1 MTFDSSWALS
11 LVLLPLIW
19 AATEWRR
26 SDRRRWLLWKAAAFA
41 LAVFAM
47 AEPRMVVSRTR
58 VAVAVLADSSASVHA
73 QQAAQQRATISRMAA
88 ARGRNSLRVVAF
100 DSSTR
105 PGWPSSETSWSEV
118 RGTNLEAAVR
128 NGLTLFPP
136 EHVARMVLI
145 SDGKEN
151 LGAVER
157 ALYQARRR
165 GVPVDTMGLEGR
177 REAALRVTSLAAP
190 TRAFA
195 GEWFTMEAF
204 VSSPRSGEALVELT
218 VEGKSIGRSTVD
230 LEAGENHIQLRG
242 RVQTDGAVLV
252 RAKLTA
258 GELGA
263 VTFEQPI
270 TFVRPR
276 ALLVS
281 GDAPDRDRHLM
292 ELFRAAGFEVE
303 RTNRDPDSDLTPYDV
318 VIANNQNLD
327 RWPAEQKAR
336 LEEFVQEGGGFL
348 LIAGENTEYVESKEK
363 GEDPVTRLLPAEVA
377 PPRTPEGSAVVL
389 ILDKSSSMEGQ
400 KMRLARQ
407 SAIGVVEKLQPT
419 DQVGVLVFDNSFL
432 WVVPLAPN
440 SDPQTVQRLIEGIV
454 ADGGTQIALALREAF
469 QQIRTTTAAYKH
481 ILLLTDGISEE
492 GDSLKLARAAA
503 KLKITIS
510 TVGLGLDVNRAYLE
524 RIARTA
530 QGQAYLLSDVSR
542 LRQLV
547 LRDVMEH
554 TGSSIVEEAAKPVV
568 VRQVEMLDG
577 VAVEEAGPLLGWVK
591 FVAKP
596 GAETILKFE
605 EENDP
610 LLVRWQYG
618 LGRSAVFASDATARW
633 ATNWVDWPGFDLF
646 WSNLVRDLLPRVPAI
661 EARTHY
667 DATTGDLVIE
677 YHTAGRQ
684 PSVERPVPTE
694 LYALG
699 PDEFREVVPL
709 ERAGPADFEARIP
722 IGERFGLFRVR
733 PASGF
738 DRFPEVAFYRNNNE
752 LEDSGSN
759 PDLLRRIAQ
768 LTGGRFNPD
777 PREVFEAGGRT
788 VNSSI
793 DLWPALLLAAIL
805 LNLVELAARKGWPG
819 RFRRWA

>member
-1 MTFDSSWALS
+1 MNLS
-11 LVLLPLIW
+11 QPWVLWLLAMPLIW
-19 AATEWRR
+19 AVAAWRR
-26 SDRRRWLLWKAAAFA
+26 SDRRVWLLWKAAAFA

-47 AEPRMVVSRTR
+47 AEPRIVATRTR
-58 VAVAVLADSSASVHA
+58 VAVAVLADASASIHA
-73 QQAAQQRATISRMAA
+73 EQEAKQRAAISRMAE
-88 ARGRNSLRVVAF
+88 ARGRNPLRVVSF

-105 PGWPSSETSWSEV
+105 ADRPASETSWSEV

-128 NGLTLFPP
+128 NGLTVFPP

-165 GVPVDTMGLEGR
+165 GIPIDTVGLEGR
-177 REAALRVTSLAAP
+177 REAALRVTAFAAP

-195 GEWFTMEAF
+195 GERFTME
-204 VSSPRSGEALVELT
+204 VSVNSPRTGKGLVELT
-218 VEGKSIGRSTVD
+218 VEGKSVGRSNVD
-230 LEAGENHIQLRG
+230 LAAGENEIQLRG
-242 RVQTDGAVLV
+242 RVQTDGAALV
-252 RAKLTA
+252 QAKLAA
-258 GELGA
+258 GELGEA
-263 VTFEQPI
+263 TFEQPI

-276 ALLVS
+276 ALFIS
-281 GDAPDRDRHLM
+281 GDTADRDQHLM
-292 ELFRAAGFEVE
+292 ELLEGAGFKVD
-303 RTNRDPDSDLTPYDV
+303 RTNPDPNGDLTAYDV
-318 VIANNQNLD
+318 VIANNQNLYL
-327 RWPAEQKAR
+327 WPAERKAR
-336 LEEFVQEGGGFL
+336 LEDFVREGGGFL
-348 LIAGENTEYVESKEK
+348 LIAGENTEYVEGREK
-363 GEDPVTRLLPAEVA
+363 GEDPAIRLLPAEVA
-377 PPRTPEGSAVVL
+377 PPRTPEGSAIVL

-407 SAIGVVEKLQPT
+407 SAIGVVKKLQPT

-432 WVVPLAPN
+432 WAVPMAPN
-440 SDPQTVQRLIEGIV
+440 SDPRTVQRLIEGII
-454 ADGGTQIALALREAF
+454 ADGGTQIAPALREAF
-469 QQIRTTTAAYKH
+469 QQIRPTTAAYKH

-492 GDSLKLARAAA
+492 GDSLELARAAA

-524 RIARTA
+524 RVAQTA
-530 QGQAYLLSDVSR
+530 QGQAYLLADVSR

-554 TGSSIVEEAAKPVV
+554 TGSSIVEEPASPVV

-577 VAVEEAGPLLGWVK
+577 VAIEEAGPLLGWVK

-633 ATNWVDWPGFDLF
+633 ATHWVDWPGFDLF
-646 WSNLVRDLLPRVPAI
+646 WSNLASDLLPRVPAI
-661 EARTHY
+661 EASTHH
-667 DATTGDLVIE
+667 DPTTGDLVVE

-684 PSVERPVPTE
+684 PSAEQLVPDE

-709 ERAGPADFEARIP
+709 ERADASDFEARIP

-733 PASGF
+733 PAPGF
-738 DRFPEVAFYRNNNE
+738 DRFPEVAFYRNNSE
-752 LEDSGSN
+752 LEDTGSN

-788 VNSSI
+788 VSSSI

-805 LNLVELAARKGWPG
+805 LNLVELAARKGWVR
-819 RFRRWA
+819 RFRRRT

>member
-1 MTFDSSWALS
+1 MTFDAPWALS
-11 LVLLPLIW
+11 LGLPLLIW
-19 AATEWRR
+19 AVAEWRR
-26 SDRRRWLLWKAAAFA
+26 SERRRWLLWKAAAFA
-41 LAVFAM
+41 LAVLAM
-47 AEPRMVVSRTR
+47 AQPRMAVSRAR
-58 VAVAVLADSSASVHA
+58 VAVAVLADSSASIHA
-73 QQAAQQRATISRMAA
+73 EQAAQRRATISRMAA
-88 ARGRNSLRVVAF
+88 ARGRNPLRVVAF

-105 PGWPSSETSWSEV
+105 PDRPSSETSWSEV
-118 RGTNLEAAVR
+118 PGTNLEAAVR

-136 EHVARMVLI
+136 EYVARMVLI

-165 GVPVDTMGLEGR
+165 GIPIDTVGLEGR
-177 REAALRVTSLAAP
+177 RETALRVTSLAAP

-195 GEWFTMEAF
+195 GEWFTMEAS
-204 VSSPRSGEALVELT
+204 VDSPRSGEALVELT

-230 LEAGENHIQLRG
+230 LEAGENDIQLRG
-242 RVQTDGAVLV
+242 RVQTEGAVLV

-258 GELGA
+258 GELGEA
-263 VTFEQPI
+263 TFEQAI
-270 TFVRPR
+270 LFVRPR
-276 ALLVS
+276 ALFVS
-281 GDAPDRDRHLM
+281 GDAADRDRHLM

-303 RTNRDPDSDLTPYDV
+303 RTNQDPDSDLTPYDV
-318 VIANNQNLD
+318 VIANNQNPD
-327 RWPAEQKAR
+327 HWPAERKAR
-336 LEEFVQEGGGFL
+336 LEEFVREGGGFL
-348 LIAGENTEYVESKEK
+348 LIAGENTEYTERE
-363 GEDPVTRLLPAEVA
+363 EADPVMRLLPAEVA

-407 SAIGVVEKLQPT
+407 SAIGVVEKLQPS

-432 WVVPLAPN
+432 WAVPLAPN
-440 SDPQTVQRLIEGIV
+440 SDPKTVQRLIGGIV
-454 ADGGTQIALALREAF
+454 ADGGTQIAPALREAF
-469 QQIRTTTAAYKH
+469 QQIRTSTAAYKH

-524 RIARTA
+524 RIAQTA
-530 QGQAYLLSDVSR
+530 QGQTYLLADVSR

-554 TGSSIVEEAAKPVV
+554 TGSSIVEEATKPVV
-568 VRQVEMLDG
+568 VRQVELLDG
-577 VAVEEAGPLLGWVK
+577 VAIEEAGPLLGWVK
-591 FVAKP
+591 FVAKA
-596 GAETILKFE
+596 GAETILQFE

-633 ATNWVDWPGFDLF
+633 ATHWLDWSGFDLF
-646 WSNLVRDLLPRVPAI
+646 WSNLVRDLLPRAPAI
-661 EARTHY
+661 ETRTHY
-667 DATTGDLVIE
+667 AAAGGDLVIE

-684 PSVERPVPTE
+684 PSLERLVPAE

-699 PDEFREVVPL
+699 PDGFREIVPL
-709 ERAGPADFEARIP
+709 ERAGPSDFKAKIP
-722 IGERFGLFRVR
+722 LGERFGLFRVR

-738 DRFPEVAFYRNNNE
+738 DRFPEVAFYRHNNE

-759 PDLLRRIAQ
+759 ADLLRRIAQ
-768 LTGGRFNPD
+768 LTGGRFNPH
-777 PREVFEAGGRT
+777 PSEVFEAGGRT
-788 VNSSI
+788 VHSSI

-805 LNLVELAARKGWPG
+805 LNLVELAARKRWLG
-819 RFRRWA
+819 RLRRWA

>member
-1 MTFDSSWALS
+1 MTFDSPWALS
-11 LVLLPLIW
+11 LGLLPLIW
-19 AATEWRR
+19 AAAEWRR
-26 SDRRRWLLWKAAAFA
+26 SERRRWLLWKAAAFA
-41 LAVFAM
+41 LAVLAM
-47 AEPRMVVSRTR
+47 AQPRMAVSRAR
-58 VAVAVLADSSASVHA
+58 VAVAVLADSSASIHA
-73 QQAAQQRATISRMAA
+73 EQAARRRATISRMAA
-88 ARGRNSLRVVAF
+88 ARGRNPLRVVAF

-105 PGWPSSETSWSEV
+105 PDRPSSETSWSEV
-118 RGTNLEAAVR
+118 PGTNLEAAVR

-136 EHVARMVLI
+136 EYVARMVLI

-165 GVPVDTMGLEGR
+165 GIPIDTVGLEGR
-177 REAALRVTSLAAP
+177 RETALRVTSLAAP

-195 GEWFTMEAF
+195 GESFTIEAS
-204 VSSPRSGEALVELT
+204 VNSLRSGEVLVELT

-230 LEAGENHIQLRG
+230 LAAGENDIQLRG
-242 RVQTDGAVLV
+242 RVQTEGAVLV

-258 GELGA
+258 GELGEA
-263 VTFEQPI
+263 TFEQPI
-270 TFVRPR
+270 LFVRPR
-276 ALLVS
+276 ALFVS
-281 GDAPDRDRHLM
+281 GDAADRDRHLM

-303 RTNRDPDSDLTPYDV
+303 RTNQDPDSDLTPYDV
-318 VIANNQNLD
+318 VIANNRNPD
-327 RWPAEQKAR
+327 HWPAERKAR
-336 LEEFVQEGGGFL
+336 LEEFVREGGGFL
-348 LIAGENTEYVESKEK
+348 LIAGENNEYTEREEA
-363 GEDPVTRLLPAEVA
+363 DPVMRLLPAEVA

-432 WVVPLAPN
+432 WAVPLAPN
-440 SDPQTVQRLIEGIV
+440 SDPRTVQRLIEGIV
-454 ADGGTQIALALREAF
+454 ADGGTQIAPALREAF
-469 QQIRTTTAAYKH
+469 QQIRTSTAAYKH

-524 RIARTA
+524 RIAQTA
-530 QGQAYLLSDVSR
+530 HGQTYLLADVSR

-568 VRQVEMLDG
+568 VRQVELLDG
-577 VAVEEAGPLLGWVK
+577 VAIEEAGPLLGWVK
-591 FVAKP
+591 FVAKA
-596 GAETILKFE
+596 GAETILQFE

-633 ATNWVDWPGFDLF
+633 ATNWLDWSGFDLF
-646 WSNLVRDLLPRVPAI
+646 WSNLVRDLLPRAPAI
-661 EARTHY
+661 ETRTHY
-667 DATTGDLVIE
+667 AAAGGDLVIE
-677 YHTAGRQ
+677 YHTTGRQ
-684 PSVERPVPTE
+684 PSVERLVPAE

-699 PDEFREVVPL
+699 PDGFREIVPL
-709 ERAGPADFEARIP
+709 ERAGPSDFEAKVP
-722 IGERFGLFRVR
+722 LGERFGLFRVR

-738 DRFPEVAFYRNNNE
+738 DRFPEVAFYRHNNE
-752 LEDSGSN
+752 LEDTGSN

-768 LTGGRFNPD
+768 LTGGRFNPH
-777 PREVFEAGGRT
+777 PSEVFEAGGRT
-788 VNSSI
+788 VHSSI

-805 LNLVELAARKGWPG
+805 LNLVELAARKRWLG
-819 RFRRWA
+819 RLRRWA

>member
-1 MTFDSSWALS
+1 MTFDSPWALS

-26 SDRRRWLLWKAAAFA
+26 SERRRWLLSKAAAFA

-58 VAVAVLADSSASVHA
+58 VAVLVLADSSASVHA
-73 QQAAQQRATISRMAA
+73 EQAAQKRATISRMAA

-105 PGWPSSETSWSEV
+105 PGRPSSETSWSEV

-165 GVPVDTMGLEGR
+165 GVPVDTMALEGR
-177 REAALRVTSLAAP
+177 RDAALRVTSLAAP

-195 GEWFTMEAF
+195 GEWFTMEAS
-204 VSSPRSGEALVELT
+204 VNSPRSGEALVELT
-218 VEGKSIGRSTVD
+218 AEGRSIGRSTVD

-276 ALLVS
+276 ALFVS
-281 GDAPDRDRHLM
+281 GDAADRDRHLM

-303 RTNRDPDSDLTPYDV
+303 RTNREPGNDLTLYDV
-318 VIANNQNLD
+318 VIANNQNPDL
-327 RWPAEQKAR
+327 WPAERKAR
-336 LEEFVQEGGGFL
+336 LEKFVREGGGFL
-348 LIAGENTEYVESKEK
+348 LIAGENTEYVESKEQ

-407 SAIGVVEKLQPT
+407 SAIGVVKKLQPT

-432 WVVPLAPN
+432 WAVPLAPN
-440 SDPQTVQRLIEGIV
+440 SDPQTVQRLIAGII
-454 ADGGTQIALALREAF
+454 ADGGTQIAPALREAF
-469 QQIRTTTAAYKH
+469 QQIRTATAAYKH

-524 RIARTA
+524 RIAQTA
-530 QGQAYLLSDVSR
+530 QGQAYLLADVSR

-547 LRDVMEH
+547 LRDVMQH

-596 GAETILKFE
+596 GAETILKFK

-646 WSNLVRDLLPRVPAI
+646 WSNLVRDLLPRVPSI

-667 DATTGDLVIE
+667 DATAGDLVIE
-677 YHTAGRQ
+677 YHTARRQ
-684 PSVERPVPTE
+684 PSVERLVPAE

-699 PDEFREVVPL
+699 PDEFREVVAL
-709 ERAGPADFEARIP
+709 ERAGPSDFEARIP
-722 IGERFGLFRVR
+722 IGGAVWLVPCSPGVGFRPLSR
-733 PASGF
+733 
-738 DRFPEVAFYRNNNE
+738 
-752 LEDSGSN
+752 
-759 PDLLRRIAQ
+759 
-768 LTGGRFNPD
+768 GGVLSPQ
-777 PREVFEAGGRT
+777 
-788 VNSSI
+788 
-793 DLWPALLLAAIL
+793 
-805 LNLVELAARKGWPG
+805 
-819 RFRRWA
+819 

>member
-1 MTFDSSWALS
+1 MTFDSPWAL
-11 LVLLPLIW
+11 LLILPLLIW
-19 AATEWRR
+19 TATEWRR
-26 SDRRRWLLWKAAAFA
+26 SERRRWLLSKAAAFA
-41 LAVFAM
+41 LAVFAI
-47 AEPRMVVSRTR
+47 AEPRMVISRTR
-58 VAVAVLADSSASVHA
+58 VAVAVLADSSASIHA
-73 QQAAQQRATISRMAA
+73 EQAAGQRAAIHRMAA

-100 DSSTR
+100 DSSTHPDR
-105 PGWPSSETSWSEV
+105 PSFETSGSEV
-118 RGTNLEAAVR
+118 RGTNLEAAIR
-128 NGLTLFPP
+128 NGLSVFPP

-165 GVPVDTMGLEGR
+165 GVPIDTVSLEGR
-177 REAALRVTSLAAP
+177 RETALRVTALAAP

-195 GEWFTMEAF
+195 GEWFTMEAS
-204 VSSPRSGEALVELT
+204 VNSPRSGEGLVELT
-218 VEGKSIGRSTVD
+218 AEGKSIGRLTVD

-242 RVQTDGAVLV
+242 RVQTEGAVLV
-252 RAKLTA
+252 RAEISA
-258 GELGA
+258 GELGEVA
-263 VTFEQPI
+263 FEQPI
-270 TFVRPR
+270 SFVRPR

-303 RTNRDPDSDLTPYDV
+303 RTNQDPDSDLTPYDL
-318 VIANNQNLD
+318 VIANNQNPNL
-327 RWPAEQKAR
+327 WPAERKAR
-336 LEEFVQEGGGFL
+336 LEEFVREGGGFL
-348 LIAGENTEYVESKEK
+348 LIAGENTAYVESRQKDP
-363 GEDPVTRLLPAEVA
+363 DPVTRLLPARVA

-432 WVVPLAPN
+432 WAVPLAPN
-440 SDPQTVQRLIEGIV
+440 SDPQTVQRLIEGVI
-454 ADGGTQIALALREAF
+454 ADGGTQIAPALREAF
-469 QQIRTTTAAYKH
+469 QEIQTATAAYKH

-492 GDSLKLARAAA
+492 GDSLKLARGAA

-524 RIARTA
+524 RVAQTA
-530 QGQAYLLSDVSR
+530 QGQAYLLADVSR

-554 TGSSIVEEAAKPVV
+554 TGSSIVEEPAKPVV

-577 VAVEEAGPLLGWVK
+577 VAVEKAGPLLGWVK
-591 FVAKP
+591 FLAKP
-596 GAETILKFE
+596 GAETILKFA

-633 ATNWVDWPGFDLF
+633 ATNWLDWPGFDLF
-646 WSNLVRDLLPRVPAI
+646 WSNLVRDLLPRVPRI

-667 DATTGDLVIE
+667 AAAAGNLVIA
-677 YHTAGRQ
+677 YHTAGRR
-684 PSVERPVPTE
+684 PSVEQLVPAE

-699 PDEFREVVPL
+699 PDEFRAVVPL
-709 ERAGPADFEARIP
+709 ERAGPSDFEAKIP

-733 PASGF
+733 PAPGF
-738 DRFPEVAFYRNNNE
+738 DRFPEVAFYRNNRE
-752 LEDSGSN
+752 LEDTGSN

-777 PREVFEAGGRT
+777 PSEVFDAGGRT
-788 VNSSI
+788 VNAAI
-793 DLWPALLLAAIL
+793 DLWPALLLAAAL
-805 LNLVELAARKGWPG
+805 LNLVELAARKGWAR

>member
-1 MTFDSSWALS
+1 MTFDSPWALS
-11 LVLLPLIW
+11 LGLLPLIW
-19 AATEWRR
+19 AAAEWRR
-26 SDRRRWLLWKAAAFA
+26 SERRRWLLWKAAAFA
-41 LAVFAM
+41 LAVLAM
-47 AEPRMVVSRTR
+47 AQPRMAVSRAR
-58 VAVAVLADSSASVHA
+58 VAVAVLADSSASIHA
-73 QQAAQQRATISRMAA
+73 EQAARRRATISRMAA
-88 ARGRNSLRVVAF
+88 ARGRNPLRVVAF

-105 PGWPSSETSWSEV
+105 PGRPSSETSWSEAP
-118 RGTNLEAAVR
+118 GTNIEAAVR

-165 GVPVDTMGLEGR
+165 GIPIDTVGLEGR
-177 REAALRVTSLAAP
+177 RETALRVTSLAAP
-190 TRAFA
+190 TRAYA
-195 GEWFTMEAF
+195 GEWFTMEAS
-204 VSSPRSGEALVELT
+204 VNSPRSGEALVELM
-218 VEGKSIGRSTVD
+218 VEGKSIGRWTVD
-230 LEAGENHIQLRG
+230 LEAGENDIQLRG
-242 RVQTDGAVLV
+242 RVQTEGAVLV

-258 GELGA
+258 GELGEA
-263 VTFEQPI
+263 TFEQPI
-270 TFVRPR
+270 SFVRPR

-281 GDAPDRDRHLM
+281 GDAADRDRHLM

-303 RTNRDPDSDLTPYDV
+303 RTNRDPDSDLTPYDL
-318 VIANNQNLD
+318 VIANNQNPNL
-327 RWPAEQKAR
+327 WPAERKAR
-336 LEEFVQEGGGFL
+336 LEEFVREGGGFL

-363 GEDPVTRLLPAEVA
+363 GEDPVTRLLPAQVA

-407 SAIGVVEKLQPT
+407 SAIGVVKKLQPT

-432 WVVPLAPN
+432 WAVPLAPN
-440 SDPQTVQRLIEGIV
+440 SDPRTVQRLIEGIV
-454 ADGGTQIALALREAF
+454 ADGGTQIAPALREAF
-469 QQIRTTTAAYKH
+469 QQIRTSTAAYKH

-503 KLKITIS
+503 GLKITIS
-510 TVGLGLDVNRAYLE
+510 TAGLGLDVNRAYLE
-524 RIARTA
+524 RIAQTA

-568 VRQVEMLDG
+568 VRQVELLDG

-633 ATNWVDWPGFDLF
+633 ATNWLDWSGFDLF
-646 WSNLVRDLLPRVPAI
+646 WSNLVRDLLPRAPAI
-661 EARTHY
+661 ETRTHY
-667 DATTGDLVIE
+667 AAAGGDLVIE

-684 PSVERPVPTE
+684 PSVERLVPAE

-699 PDEFREVVPL
+699 PDGFREIVPL
-709 ERAGPADFEARIP
+709 ERTGPSDFEAKIP
-722 IGERFGLFRVR
+722 LGERFGLFRVR

-738 DRFPEVAFYRNNNE
+738 DRFPEVAFYRHNSE
-752 LEDSGSN
+752 LEDTGSN
-759 PDLLRRIAQ
+759 ADLLRRIAQ
-768 LTGGRFNPD
+768 LTGGRFNPH
-777 PREVFEAGGRT
+777 PSEVFEAGGRT

-805 LNLVELAARKGWPG
+805 LNLVELAARKGWLR
-819 RFRRWA
+819 RFRRRA

>member
-1 MTFDSSWALS
+1 MTFDAPWALS
-11 LVLLPLIW
+11 LGLLLLIW
-19 AATEWRR
+19 AAAEWRR
-26 SDRRRWLLWKAAAFA
+26 SERRRWLLWKTAAFA
-41 LAVFAM
+41 LAVLAM
-47 AEPRMVVSRTR
+47 AQPRMAVSRAR
-58 VAVAVLADSSASVHA
+58 VAVAVLADSSASIHA
-73 QQAAQQRATISRMAA
+73 EQAAQRRATISRMAA
-88 ARGRNSLRVVAF
+88 ARGRNPLRVVAF

-105 PGWPSSETSWSEV
+105 PDRPLSETSWSEV
-118 RGTNLEAAVR
+118 PGTNLEAVVR

-136 EHVARMVLI
+136 EYVARMVLI

-165 GVPVDTMGLEGR
+165 GIPIDTVGLEGR
-177 REAALRVTSLAAP
+177 RETALRVTSLAAP

-195 GEWFTMEAF
+195 GEWFTMEAS
-204 VSSPRSGEALVELT
+204 VNSLRSGEALVELT

-230 LEAGENHIQLRG
+230 LEAGENDIQLRG
-242 RVQTDGAVLV
+242 RVQTEGAVLV

-258 GELGA
+258 GELGEA
-263 VTFEQPI
+263 TFEQPI
-270 TFVRPR
+270 LFVRPR
-276 ALLVS
+276 ALFVS
-281 GDAPDRDRHLM
+281 GDAADRDRHLM

-303 RTNRDPDSDLTPYDV
+303 RTNQDPDSDLTPYDV
-318 VIANNQNLD
+318 VIANNRNPD
-327 RWPAEQKAR
+327 HWPAERKAR
-336 LEEFVQEGGGFL
+336 LEEFVREGGGFL
-348 LIAGENTEYVESKEK
+348 LIAGENTEYTERE
-363 GEDPVTRLLPAEVA
+363 EADPVMRLLPAEVA

-407 SAIGVVEKLQPT
+407 SAIGVVEKLQPS

-432 WVVPLAPN
+432 WAVPLAPN
-440 SDPQTVQRLIEGIV
+440 SDPKTVQRLIGGIV
-454 ADGGTQIALALREAF
+454 ADGGTQIAPALREAF
-469 QQIRTTTAAYKH
+469 QQIRTSTAAYKH

-524 RIARTA
+524 RIAQTA
-530 QGQAYLLSDVSR
+530 QGQTYLLADVSR

-568 VRQVEMLDG
+568 VRQVELLDG
-577 VAVEEAGPLLGWVK
+577 VAIEEAGPLLGWVK
-591 FVAKP
+591 FVAKA
-596 GAETILKFE
+596 GAETILQFE

-633 ATNWVDWPGFDLF
+633 ATNWLDWSGFDLF
-646 WSNLVRDLLPRVPAI
+646 WSNLVRDLLPRAPAI
-661 EARTHY
+661 ETRTHY
-667 DATTGDLVIE
+667 AAAGGDLVIE

-684 PSVERPVPTE
+684 PSLERLVPAE

-699 PDEFREVVPL
+699 PDGFREIVPL
-709 ERAGPADFEARIP
+709 ERAGPSDFEAKVP
-722 IGERFGLFRVR
+722 LGERFGLFRVR
-733 PASGF
+733 PAAGF
-738 DRFPEVAFYRNNNE
+738 DRFPEVAFYRHNNE

-759 PDLLRRIAQ
+759 ADLLRRIAQ
-768 LTGGRFNPD
+768 LTGGRFNPH
-777 PREVFEAGGRT
+777 PSEVFEAGGRT

-805 LNLVELAARKGWPG
+805 LNLVELAARKRWLG
-819 RFRRWA
+819 RLRRWA

>member
-1 MTFDSSWALS
+1 MTFDSPWALS
-11 LVLLPLIW
+11 LVLPLLVW

-26 SDRRRWLLWKAAAFA
+26 SGRYRWLLWKTVAFA

-47 AEPRMVVSRTR
+47 AEPRIVVSRTR

-73 QQAAQQRATISRMAA
+73 EQAAQQRATISRMAA
-88 ARGRNSLRVVAF
+88 ARGQNSLRVVAF
-100 DSSTR
+100 DSSTHPR
-105 PGWPSSETSWSEV
+105 RPSSETSWSEV

-128 NGLTLFPP
+128 NGLTVFPP
-136 EHVARMVLI
+136 EHLARMALI

-165 GVPVDTMGLEGR
+165 GVPIDTMALKGR

-195 GEWFTMEAF
+195 GERFTME
-204 VSSPRSGEALVELT
+204 VSVHSPRTGKGLVELT
-218 VEGKSIGRSTVD
+218 AEGRSIGRSTVG

-258 GELGA
+258 GELGDA
-263 VTFEQPI
+263 TFEQPI
-270 TFVRPR
+270 SFVRPR
-276 ALLVS
+276 ALFVS
-281 GDAPDRDRHLM
+281 GDDAVRDRHLM
-292 ELFRAAGFEVE
+292 ELLDAAGFEVE
-303 RTNRDPDSDLTPYDV
+303 RTNRDPGSDLTPYDV
-318 VIANNQNLD
+318 VIVNNRNLHL
-327 RWPAEQKAR
+327 WPRERKVR
-336 LEEFVQEGGGFL
+336 LEEFVREGGGFL
-348 LIAGENTEYVESKEK
+348 LIAGENTEYVENREPA
-363 GEDPVTRLLPAEVA
+363 GDPVTRLLPAQVA

-432 WVVPLAPN
+432 WAVPLGPN
-440 SDPQTVQRLIEGIV
+440 SDPRTVQRLIEGVI
-454 ADGGTQIALALREAF
+454 ADGGTQIAPVLREAF
-469 QQIRTTTAAYKH
+469 HQIRPTTAAYKH

-492 GDSLKLARAAA
+492 GDSLKLAREAA

-524 RIARTA
+524 RVAQTA
-530 QGQAYLLSDVSR
+530 QGQAYLLADVSR

-554 TGSSIVEEAAKPVV
+554 TGSSIVEEAAKPAI
-568 VRQVEMLDG
+568 VRRVEMLEG
-577 VAVEEAGPLLGWVK
+577 VSVEEAGPLLGWVK
-591 FVAKP
+591 FIAKP
-596 GAETILKFE
+596 GAETILKLE

-633 ATNWVDWPGFDLF
+633 ATNWVDWAGFDLF
-646 WSNLVRDLLPRVPAI
+646 WANLVGDLLPRVPAI
-661 EARTHY
+661 EASTHY
-667 DATTGDLVIE
+667 DPTTGDLVVE

-684 PSVERPVPTE
+684 PSVEQLVPDE
-694 LYALG
+694 LFALG

-709 ERAGPADFEARIP
+709 ERADSSHFEARIP
-722 IGERFGLFRVR
+722 IAEQFGLFRVR
-733 PASGF
+733 PAPGF

-752 LEDSGSN
+752 LEDTGSN

-768 LTGGRFNPD
+768 LTGGRFNPN
-777 PREVFEAGGRT
+777 PSEVFEAGGRT
-788 VNSSI
+788 VNASI

-805 LNLVELAARKGWPG
+805 LNLVELAARKGWLG